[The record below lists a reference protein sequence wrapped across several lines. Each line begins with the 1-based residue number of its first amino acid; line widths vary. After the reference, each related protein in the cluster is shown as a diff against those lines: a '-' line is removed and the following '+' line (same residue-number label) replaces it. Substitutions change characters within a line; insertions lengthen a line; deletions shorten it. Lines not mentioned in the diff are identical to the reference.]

1 MYKIGIKLLY
11 NKELFCTKTELLN
24 FKVALLLAKLYMV
37 GSRVVSN
44 ALIF

>member
-11 NKELFCTKTELLN
+11 NKELFCAKTELLN

-37 GSRVVSN
+37 GSRAISN
-44 ALIF
+44 VLIF